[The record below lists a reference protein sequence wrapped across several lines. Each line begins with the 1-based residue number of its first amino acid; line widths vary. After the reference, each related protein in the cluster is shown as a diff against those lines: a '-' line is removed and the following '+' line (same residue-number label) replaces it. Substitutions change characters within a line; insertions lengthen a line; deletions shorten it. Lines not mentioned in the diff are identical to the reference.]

1 MKPPAVFVT
10 PGEPAGIGAECLIK
24 AVDQGQQNLITM
36 DDPDRL
42 ARLAASGGYQ
52 LDMTVIDDIA
62 AIPDPVSEPRSHQ
75 LMVIPIT
82 WPDAIIA
89 GQPSA
94 ANAPQVIHAI
104 RDAVTM
110 VQSGLVD
117 ALVTNP
123 IQKLT
128 LHDAGFSYPGHTEYL
143 ASLDDQ
149 NDIHPVM
156 MLVNP
161 VLRVVPLTIHMP
173 LKDIF
178 AHITSEH
185 IIRTV
190 RIMAQSLISDFGIQ
204 TPHIAVA
211 GLNPHAGENGMLG
224 NEEQV
229 IIAPAITS
237 LQAEGLDVTGPY
249 SADTLFFDDKHDS
262 YDAVLA
268 MYHDQALIPV
278 KTLDFHHGVN
288 ATLGLSFIRTSPDH
302 GTALDQAGQFTAR
315 PDSLIAAIEL
325 AQFMANQRENS
336 INRQTGLSS

>member
-1 MKPPAVFVT
+1 
-10 PGEPAGIGAECLIK
+10 
-24 AVDQGQQNLITM
+24 
-36 DDPDRL
+36 
-42 ARLAASGGYQ
+42 
-52 LDMTVIDDIA
+52 
-62 AIPDPVSEPRSHQ
+62 
-75 LMVIPIT
+75 
-82 WPDAIIA
+82 
-89 GQPSA
+89 
-94 ANAPQVIHAI
+94 HAI
-104 RDAVTM
+104 RDAVAM

-123 IQKLT
+123 IQKRT

-190 RIMAQSLISDFGIQ
+190 RIMAQSLISDFGIK

-224 NEEQV
+224 NEEQM
-229 IIAPAITS
+229 IIAPAIAS
-237 LQAEGLDVTGPY
+237 LQAEGLAVTGPY
-249 SADTLFFDDKHDS
+249 SADTLFFHDKHDS

-315 PDSLIAAIEL
+315 PNSLIAAIEL
-325 AQFMANQRENS
+325 AQFMAKHRRNS
-336 INRQTGLSS
+336 INRQIGLSS